1 MGTPLKVL
9 VVEDSE
15 DDAILLMREVKRGG
29 YDITFERVDTAE
41 AMNSALDGQEWDI
54 VLSDYSMP
62 HFSMPAA
69 LSLVQ
74 GKNLDIPFVIVSG
87 AIGEEAAVSAMRA
100 GAHDYVIKG
109 NMARLIPVI
118 ERELREAEMRRER
131 RQMEEEK
138 EQLEQQ
144 LQLAGRLAAVGEL
157 AAGVAHELNNPLAAV
172 QMYAQFLASKDG
184 LDEAI
189 KKDVDTIY
197 REAQRAT
204 KITGN
209 LLSFARRHRPEKSII
224 SINDVIQQSIDLH
237 AYRMNVNN
245 VQVTA
250 ELDPA
255 LPNTLADFNQMQQV
269 FVNLIT
275 NADHAMT
282 ETNGKGKLVIRTK
295 QTGDM
300 IRISFTDDGPG
311 IKEENLDRIFDPFFT
326 TKDVGKGTGLGLSI
340 CFGLVQGHN
349 GRLYAKNNSRQ
360 GATFT
365 VEIPIVN
372 IEEKDVVT
380 DTDLVS

>member
-1 MGTPLKVL
+1 MSTPLRVL

-29 YDITFERVDTAE
+29 YDTTYTRVDTPEDMSA
-41 AMNSALDGQEWDI
+41 ALDGQEWDI

-69 LSLVQ
+69 LALLKEK
-74 GKNLDIPFVIVSG
+74 GFDLPFIIVSG

-131 RQMEEEK
+131 KEMEEEK
-138 EQLEQQ
+138 ERLEQQ

-172 QMYAQFLASKDG
+172 QMYAQFLVSREG
-184 LDEAI
+184 LDEAT

-204 KITGN
+204 KITAN
-209 LLSFARRHRPEKSII
+209 LLSFARRHRPEKSLI
-224 SINDVIQQSIDLH
+224 SINEALMQSVDLH
-237 AYRMNVNN
+237 SYRMNVNN
-245 VQVTA
+245 IDMEI
-250 ELDPA
+250 ELDPN
-255 LPNTLADFNQMQQV
+255 LPDTLADFNQMQQV

-275 NADHAMT
+275 NSEQAMT
-282 ETNGKGKLVIRTK
+282 ETHGKGKLIVRTRVVGK
-295 QTGDM
+295 M
-300 IRISFTDDGPG
+300 IHVTFTDDGPG
-311 IKEENLDRIFDPFFT
+311 IPEENIDRIFDPFFT

-340 CFGLVQGHN
+340 CFGLIQGHN
-349 GRLYAKNNSRQ
+349 GRLYARNNSKE
-360 GATFT
+360 GSTFT
-365 VEIPIVN
+365 VEIPLITK
-372 IEEKDVVT
+372 EEAEKMQQ
-380 DTDLVS
+380 DTIG